1 MKKNDGKPKKVRPSR
16 TRSPRKENTI
26 IEQWTAPDKL
36 TLISCWARD
45 NYTDKEIAEKMGI
58 SLPTLRSYCL
68 KRPELDAAVRNSKEI
83 VDYRVETALL
93 TAALGSQ
100 TTKVKIIAVYK
111 NNTVVSTIKEK
122 TIEQQPPN
130 VLACQTWLFNRQ
142 RDKWKRNRD
151 NEVAVED
158 DKSIS
163 ITIKR
168 AKTRTTDG
176 NLPGG
181 GRRLFADSI
190 EVEDV

>member
-16 TRSPRKENTI
+16 TRSPRKENAI

-36 TLISCWARD
+36 ELISCWARD
-45 NYTDKEIAEKMGI
+45 GYTDKEIAEKMGI

-68 KRPELDAAVRNSKEI
+68 KRPALDAAIRNGKEI
-83 VDYRVETALL
+83 VDYRVESALL
-93 TAALGSQ
+93 KSALGGQ
-100 TTKVKIIAVYK
+100 TTELKITAVYK

-122 TIEQQPPN
+122 TTKEQPPN

-151 NEVAVED
+151 NEIVVED
-158 DKSIS
+158 DQSIN

-168 AKTRTTDG
+168 AGKR
-176 NLPGG
+176 
-181 GRRLFADSI
+181 I
-190 EVEDV
+190 EVEEADA